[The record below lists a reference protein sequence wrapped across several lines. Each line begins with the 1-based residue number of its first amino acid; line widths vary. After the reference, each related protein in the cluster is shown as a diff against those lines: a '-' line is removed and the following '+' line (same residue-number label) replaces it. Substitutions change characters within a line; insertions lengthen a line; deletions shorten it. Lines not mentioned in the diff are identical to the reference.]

1 MRSDSYIRADGQPSF
16 GLLSV
21 LRLRAASAQERKRCG
36 HLASAGMQISVE
48 GDVRLY
54 TWIQHVCRA
63 LLASLP
69 STLESDL
76 TLEKT
81 IRDSKHTDSCRL
93 VQAIAMIDKQCESKN
108 EKSDFQQ
115 VAYLLAVQWRI
126 GYKQILTR
134 AARFAASL
142 LEECKHLNF
151 TPFVTL

>member
-1 MRSDSYIRADGQPSF
+1 
-16 GLLSV
+16 
-21 LRLRAASAQERKRCG
+21 
-36 HLASAGMQISVE
+36 MQISVE

-76 TLEKT
+76 TLEMT

-115 VAYLLAVQWRI
+115 VACLLAVQWRI

-151 TPFVTL
+151 TPSVTL